1 MKNIYLIFFFIFF
14 SLGADAASDYSKYEI
29 KEGNENA
36 KVKIFIFESLTCPHC
51 ADFHKNIYPSLKS
64 DFIDKG
70 LVQIYFK
77 SFPLDL
83 AGLNASKITH
93 CLNNDKRLVF
103 LHHLYK
109 TQNQWL
115 KGEKIEDINN
125 NLKKALDDFG
135 IKNIDFQKCIKD
147 EEIENLILNER
158 IKAAK
163 KYKIQS
169 TPTVVINEKKF
180 DKPLNYKN
188 LKKAIEKLI

>member
-1 MKNIYLIFFFIFF
+1 MKNIYLIFFFLFF
-14 SLGADAASDYSKYEI
+14 SLGANATADYSKYEI

-51 ADFHKNIYPSLKS
+51 ADFHKNIYPNLKS

-77 SFPLDL
+77 NFPLDL
-83 AGLNASKITH
+83 AGLNAAKITH
-93 CLNNDKRLVF
+93 CLSNDKRLVF
-103 LHHLYK
+103 LHHLYE
-109 TQNQWL
+109 TQNEWL
-115 KGEKIEDINN
+115 KGEAIENINK
-125 NLKKALDDFG
+125 NLKKKLDNFE
-135 IKNIDFQKCIKD
+135 IENIDFQKCIDDK
-147 EEIENLILNER
+147 EIEDFVLNER
-158 IKAAK
+158 IEAAK

-180 DKPLNYKN
+180 DKPLEYKN